1 MFYDVAD
8 RERTDYILGERGP
21 SRAAAPVWSL
31 PACLFG
37 CRRRTRLR
45 WFCPRHAGHAHGGP
59 GKGLDLAP
67 YIMKLGVLGLVCMDA
82 RAVAG
87 VACVAP
93 GALREAGALSAARAA
108 GKEQAKR
115 GAAASGKRARGGPA
129 DARGSAADGAPS
141 SDALAAFA
149 KVVKCARGSRRPPT
163 SQPPD
168 AQACLQCAT
177 LCI

>member
-108 GKEQAKR
+108 GKEQGEER
-115 GAAASGKRARGGPA
+115 SGGEREARARRPRRRARQRRRWRPLVRRAGGVCKGRQVR
-129 DARGSAADGAPS
+129 AR
-141 SDALAAFA
+141 
-149 KVVKCARGSRRPPT
+149 
-163 SQPPD
+163 QPP
-168 AQACLQCAT
+168 AT
-177 LCI
+177 NFPAS